1 MPDLKRA
8 RIDVKIAEAEVTA
21 LKRKLAGKLPRRES
35 RAAAWSRLAGEAA
48 ANIEELISLQAE
60 FERANDAQPDN
71 LQVGPFGQKCDEI
84 CGIDLESALS
94 TLQEAEGAEVPLGFG
109 RD

>member
-21 LKRKLAGKLPRRES
+21 LKRKLAASCRGVRAEQPPGRVSLARLPPTSKNLSASKLK
-35 RAAAWSRLAGEAA
+35 
-48 ANIEELISLQAE
+48 
-60 FERANDAQPDN
+60 RANDAQPDN